1 MYATQ
6 PLKLCGGF
14 TLLEMVLVVFIM
26 GVLATISL
34 TFIENEDG
42 QVRYEQSLRKM
53 HVILNAI
60 VSQRDYQGQSLLSG
74 FVVDNGRLPVT
85 DAASGYSL
93 EELVEGASL
102 TRKALQVPHYH
113 WNDDADSDFEA
124 SLRVSQEGLGTT
136 AVNDSERHDVDGEL
150 NLRKGQ
156 AYGGY
161 LNGLIDSSGV
171 VKDAWGDN
179 FKADIKNAAGAIG
192 SSMSVI
198 DDPAMAYQ
206 LALADHPPFS
216 DSSSVPIK
224 KVEKRV
230 NINQWSSALS
240 ELHAV
245 AGDLVSQLND
255 AFLDAS
261 NSPSIFSHEEYQSS
275 CAAEQ
280 DTFELVLFVYRN
292 SSGSAPNQWI
302 NYVLA
307 DQSGSKFVKTIIR
320 REFDADEVRNSVTDI
335 DEDRIPVGRH
345 VIALIDRCLA
355 LSSKSDEDKTG
366 NLACNLQAVDLINGS
381 QAFPPAD
388 PSSPSG
394 FRCGYEAAST
404 ANATED
410 PRDSRQLIYAY
421 LDIFPNSAPATP
433 ILNGLN

>member
-1 MYATQ
+1 
-6 PLKLCGGF
+6 
-14 TLLEMVLVVFIM
+14 MVLVVFIM

-53 HVILNAI
+53 HVILSAI
-60 VSQRDYQGQSLLSG
+60 VSQRDYRGRPLLSG
-74 FVVDNGRLPVT
+74 FVVDNGRLPAA

-102 TRKALQVPHYH
+102 NKKALQVPHYH
-113 WNDDADSDFEA
+113 WNDDADLDFEA
-124 SLRVSQEGLGTT
+124 SLKVSQEGLGTR
-136 AVNDSERHDVDGEL
+136 AVNDSERHDVDSEL

-179 FKADIKNAAGAIG
+179 FKADIKNAAGDIG

-198 DDPAMAYQ
+198 DDPTMAYQ

-216 DSSSVPIK
+216 DTSSVPIK
-224 KVEKRV
+224 KVEKGV

-240 ELHAV
+240 ELDTV
-245 AGDLVSQLND
+245 ADDLISQLND
-255 AFLDAS
+255 AFDDAS
-261 NSPSIFSHEEYQSS
+261 NSPNIFSHEEYQSS
-275 CAAEQ
+275 CGAGAA

-292 SSGSAPNQWI
+292 SSGSAPSQWI

-307 DQSGSKFVKTIIR
+307 DQSGAVFVKTIIR
-320 REFDADEVRNSVTDI
+320 REFNAEEVRDSVTDI

-345 VIALIDRCLA
+345 VIALIDKCLA

-366 NLACNLQAVDLINGS
+366 NLACNLQAVDLIGGS
-381 QAFPPAD
+381 QTFPAAD

-394 FRCGYEAAST
+394 FRCGFDAAST
-404 ANATED
+404 ASAASD
-410 PRDSRQLIYAY
+410 PRDSAELIYTY

-433 ILNGLN
+433 LLKGLN